1 MKIFFVFHLWRNVHL
16 TPFKASSIY
25 RSNFK
30 FGIFFRPNWYPLT
43 TPYLKSVWWIIRIRV
58 GMTYLAECFIDMLF
72 YWINV
77 SIQWENYWCF
87 LEHLNKDKIDK
98 VFSLVFC
105 IKACHVKTVLYR
117 IIALFIFSM
126 RST

>member
-1 MKIFFVFHLWRNVHL
+1 MVDYRN
-16 TPFKASSIY
+16 KS
-25 RSNFK
+25 
-30 FGIFFRPNWYPLT
+30 WYDILPIT
-43 TPYLKSVWWIIRIRV
+43 VA
-58 GMTYLAECFIDMLF
+58 AECFIDMLF

-77 SIQWENYWCF
+77 SIPWENYWCF
-87 LEHLNKDKIDK
+87 LEDLNQDKIDR

-105 IKACHVKTVLYR
+105 IKACHFKTVLYR